1 MVAEEKRILRK
12 NVLAIRDSLTAEE
25 ATELSKEIEKKLFE
39 EEHFKNARTVA
50 FYIPKGNEVDTRKMI
65 ERAMNDG
72 KEILVP
78 VTNDE
83 ITMCKL
89 TSLSELV
96 PGRFGVLEPKRR
108 EPEDRQPD
116 VVIVPGVVFG
126 LCMHRIGYGKG
137 YYDKYLK
144 KTKAYRIGICYD
156 FQVVE
161 KLPNHPHDEP
171 MDIIITDKR
180 VVVPRAESGSD

>member
-1 MVAEEKRILRK
+1 MVEEAKNILRK
-12 NVLAIRDSLTAEE
+12 NVLAIRDSLTPKEVE
-25 ATELSKEIEKKLFE
+25 ELSKMIEERLFE
-39 EEHFKNARTVA
+39 EVHFKNARTVA

-65 ERAMNDG
+65 EHAMNDG

-78 VTNDE
+78 ATNDE

-89 TSLSELV
+89 ISLSELV
-96 PGRFGVLEPKRR
+96 PGRFGVLEPKNR
-108 EPEDRQPD
+108 EPGNRGPD

-126 LCMHRIGYGKG
+126 LCMHRLGYGKG

-144 KTKAYRIGICYD
+144 KTKAYRIGVCYD

-180 VVVPRAESGSD
+180 VITPRVESGSD